1 LAAAHQERQKG
12 VSGKTLLGVY
22 STEAK
27 ATPLSAIGRDHAG
40 HVPSRVEL
48 WVQLRE
54 QLATRILDGR
64 IPADHKMW
72 SQTELEDN
80 SG

>member
-1 LAAAHQERQKG
+1 
-12 VSGKTLLGVY
+12 
-22 STEAK
+22 
-27 ATPLSAIGRDHAG
+27 
-40 HVPSRVEL
+40 L